1 MTGEKVL
8 ETQQQQQKKWVVS
21 SGSHISHPMDT
32 PQIMQQV
39 ILALLPAC
47 ILAVYVFG
55 FDAIRV
61 IAFAVISAMVFEG
74 AIQRFLLA
82 TPLTLSD
89 RSAALTGLLLGL
101 NLPASAPWWMIC
113 IGTLIAIGIGKL
125 AYGGL
130 GQNPFNPA
138 LVGRVALLIGF
149 PALMTDWS
157 VTGGYLGEL
166 YKKLAPETMTA
177 ATPLGFVKSYS
188 GTALNTDAVAYLNS
202 FSFDLRSLFLG
213 SSPGSIGE
221 VSELAL
227 LIGGLYLIY
236 KGIANWEIPA
246 SYIGSVAI
254 IATAAY
260 LVKPAAFLLPH
271 YHIVSGGLFLGAF
284 FMATDL
290 VTSPMT
296 FRGRVLFGAG
306 CGVITMLIRMF
317 GGYPEGVSFAIL
329 IMNALSPLIDR
340 TIKPVRFGV

>member
-1 MTGEKVL
+1 MTGENVVNI
-8 ETQQQQQKKWVVS
+8 QQKKWVVS

-39 ILALLPAC
+39 IIALLPAC
-47 ILAVYVFG
+47 AMAVYVFG
-55 FDAIRV
+55 MDALRV
-61 IAFAVISAMVFEG
+61 IAFAVVSAMVIEG
-74 AIQRFLLA
+74 AIQKFLMA
-82 TPLTLSD
+82 TPVTLGD

-113 IGTLIAIGIGKL
+113 IGSLFAIGVAKM

-157 VTGGYLGEL
+157 VTGGYLGDL

-177 ATPLGFVKSYS
+177 ATPLGFVKSYT
-188 GTALNTDAVAYLNS
+188 GTSLGTDAVAYLNS
-202 FSFDLRSLFLG
+202 FSFDIGSLFLG
-213 SSPGSIGE
+213 TSPGSIGE

-236 KGIANWEIPA
+236 RGIANWEIPA
-246 SYIGSVAI
+246 SYIGTVAV

-260 LVKPAAFLLPH
+260 LAKPAAFLLPH

-296 FRGRVLFGAG
+296 FRGRVLFGIG
-306 CGVITMLIRMF
+306 CGAITMLIRLF

-340 TIKPVRFGV
+340 TVKPARFGV